1 VDRIIIAASDVVEA
15 WDNHTLELDAA
26 IRTLAEALQA
36 ARAAQARQQL
46 AQPGRVAVTAGVGP
60 AR

>member
-36 ARAAQARQQL
+36 ARAAQARQL